1 MSRWRWITVAI
12 SIVGIVGV
20 TIVSELI
27 DTARPGYLL
36 LCSLPFLVGAAATLF
51 PVQARN
57 RIVLLWGTAAL
68 CGMVAVLTIMSGAGV
83 VLLVGMVFYLV
94 TAWNMNESTSRPAR

>member
-12 SIVGIVGV
+12 SIVGIVSV

-36 LCSLPFLVGAAATLF
+36 LCSLPFLVGAAAALF

-57 RIVLLWGTAAL
+57 RIVLLWGAAAL
-68 CGMVAVLTIMSGAGV
+68 SGLIAVVTIMSGAGFILFAGMALY
-83 VLLVGMVFYLV
+83 LLA
-94 TAWNMNESTSRPAR
+94 AWGLNESTSRPTR